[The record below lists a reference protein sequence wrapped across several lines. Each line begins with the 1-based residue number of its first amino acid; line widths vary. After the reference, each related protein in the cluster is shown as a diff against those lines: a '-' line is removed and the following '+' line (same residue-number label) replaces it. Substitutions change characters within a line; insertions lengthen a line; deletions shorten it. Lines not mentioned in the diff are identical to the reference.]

1 MTAKRA
7 CFSPSLDARRL
18 PFSRKVQVLSS
29 SNTTPLAGLKVIELA
44 RILAGPW
51 IGQTLADLG
60 ADVIKIESPQG
71 DDTRRW
77 GPPFTELADGG
88 VGDAAYFHACNRG
101 KRSLV
106 ADLRDADAVAQVRKL
121 AAQADVFIEN
131 FKLGGLEKFGL
142 DFASLHALNPRLVY
156 CSVTGFGQDGPY
168 AARAGYDAMIQA
180 MGGIMSLTGEPDGP
194 PQKMGVA
201 FADLFA
207 AQHGTIAIQAALLQR
222 AQTGVGQHID
232 IALLDSMVGMLAN
245 QAMNY
250 LVSGQVPKRLG
261 SAHPNIVPYQPFA
274 AQDGELMLAVGNDAQ
289 FLRLCEVLDLPELA
303 FDARFA
309 DNAARVQHRHVLVPM
324 LAAAFA
330 SRTRAEV
337 LAALERAGIPAGP
350 INTLADVFADP
361 QVRHRGLRLALP
373 DAATAGGAVPG
384 LRTPIRFSEAALAT
398 QMRSP
403 RLGEHSA
410 ALHAALERDGNAW
423 PARKDA
429 T

>member
-1 MTAKRA
+1 M
-7 CFSPSLDARRL
+7 
-18 PFSRKVQVLSS
+18 SS
-29 SNTTPLAGLKVIELA
+29 SNTAPLAGLKVVELA

-77 GPPFTELADGG
+77 GPPSIEQVDGG

-106 ADLRDADAVAQVRKL
+106 ADLRDADDLARVREL

-131 FKLGGLEKFGL
+131 FKLGGLAKFGL
-142 DFASLHALNPRLVY
+142 DFASLHALNQRLVY
-156 CSVTGFGQDGPY
+156 CSITGFGQDGPY

-194 PQKMGVA
+194 PQKIGVA

-222 AQTGVGQHID
+222 AQTGIGQHID

-289 FLRLCEVLDLPELA
+289 FLRLCDVLDLPELA
-303 FDARFA
+303 FDARFTN
-309 DNAARVQHRHVLVPM
+309 NAARVQHRQVLVPI

-330 SRTRAEV
+330 PRTRAEV

-373 DAATAGGAVPG
+373 DAATAGGTLPG

-398 QMRSP
+398 HTRSP
-403 RLGEHSA
+403 QLGEHSA
-410 ALHAALERDGNAW
+410 ALHAALAASDAW
-423 PARKDA
+423 PAREGA
-429 T
+429 A

>member
-1 MTAKRA
+1 M
-7 CFSPSLDARRL
+7 
-18 PFSRKVQVLSS
+18 SS
-29 SNTTPLAGLKVIELA
+29 SNEAPLTGLKVVELA

-60 ADVIKIESPQG
+60 ADVIKVEAPAG

-77 GPPFTELADGG
+77 GPPFVEQANGSA
-88 VGDAAYFHACNRG
+88 GDAAYYHACNRG

-106 ADLRDADAVAQVRKL
+106 ADLRDANDVARVCLL

-142 DFASLHALNPRLVY
+142 DYASLRTINPRLVY

-194 PQKMGVA
+194 PQKIGVA

-222 AQTGVGQHID
+222 ARTGVGQHID

-250 LVSGQVPKRLG
+250 LVSGQTPTRMG

-303 FDARFA
+303 ADSRFV
-309 DNAARVQHRHVLVPM
+309 DNASRVQHRHALVPK
-324 LAAAFA
+324 LEAAFA
-330 SRTRAEV
+330 QRQRAEV

-350 INTLADVFADP
+350 INSLADMFADP
-361 QVRHRGLRLALP
+361 QVIHRGLRIDLP
-373 DAATAGGAVPG
+373 DAATAGGALPG
-384 LRTPIRFSEAALAT
+384 LRTPIRFSEASLAT
-398 QMRSP
+398 HTRSP
-403 RLGEHSA
+403 QLGEHTA
-410 ALHAALERDGNAW
+410 VLHAALAASDAW
-423 PARKDA
+423 PMRGDVA
-429 T
+429 